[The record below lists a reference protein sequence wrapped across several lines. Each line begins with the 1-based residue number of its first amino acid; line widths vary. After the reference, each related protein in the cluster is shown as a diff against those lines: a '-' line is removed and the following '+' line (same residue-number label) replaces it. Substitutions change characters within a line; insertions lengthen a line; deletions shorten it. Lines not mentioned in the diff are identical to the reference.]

1 MKGRCMPHMYVDPYA
16 ILDVTFLVAAFV
28 LDGHG
33 AEDGEYVIGCLL
45 DMGDAVERVALVYP
59 TKQSRDTAFVEIGR
73 LVTAYEAENA
83 ALEEDER

>member
-73 LVTAYEAENA
+73 LVTTYEAENA